1 MKHPLKIAL
10 VLETSGGGSGRHV
23 LDLALGLMARGHA
36 VTVVWSPTR
45 AEEDFIAGLA
55 RETVIHN
62 LQISMSRAVHPGD
75 LSDLR
80 ALIRLFRTEQ
90 PFDVIHAHSSKAG
103 ALVRLL
109 PRSIPG
115 TRIYTPHAFRTMDL
129 DLKQPQRAI
138 YSTVERLLASR
149 SSQIIVVS
157 SAERD
162 HAIELGI
169 DPALVRIVVNG
180 VKLPPE
186 ASRTAARQDMQLNN
200 DEIAV
205 GFIGRLETQ
214 KDPLRF
220 VDALTHAV
228 KAAPR
233 IRGIVIG
240 DGTLRE
246 AAEQGDMAGALTFMG
261 WQNAPKLIAGFDI
274 FCMTSQYEAMPYTL
288 LEALH
293 AGIPIV
299 TTAVG
304 GAAET
309 VIEGE
314 NGHVLPLDSP
324 ATAIGDALARLA
336 NDPAQRHAFGQA
348 SRTFAKSRTLDV
360 MVDETIAVYD
370 EAGTKSNQISVSL

>member
-304 GAAET
+304 GR
-309 VIEGE
+309 GR
-314 NGHVLPLDSP
+314 NRHRGRKWPC
-324 ATAIGDALARLA
+324 LAPRQ
-336 NDPAQRHAFGQA
+336 PRHRDRRCLGAPG
-348 SRTFAKSRTLDV
+348 K
-360 MVDETIAVYD
+360 
-370 EAGTKSNQISVSL
+370 